1 MIPRE
6 EIIKQINRFYDLVE
20 TKRNKAKEAID
31 NNKESENY
39 DIGLDYF
46 KLTSQIG
53 TKMQY
58 AISDLKDQLDMME
71 D

>member
-20 TKRNKAKEAID
+20 TKGNKVQEAID
-31 NNKESENY
+31 NNKEPENY
-39 DIGLDYF
+39 DIALDYF

-58 AISDLKDQLDMME
+58 AISDLKDELDMME
-71 D
+71 S